1 MTVELRELSVS
12 LGGVDVLRGVD
23 WTVDRGEF
31 VGLVG
36 PNGAGKTTLLRT
48 VSGLL
53 EPAAGTVHVD
63 GEDVAALSA
72 RESSRLVA
80 VVPQT
85 THLAFPF
92 DVRRIVEMGRN
103 PHRSRFS
110 PPTPADRAAVD
121 HALAVTRTAELA
133 DRPIDEVSGGE
144 RQRVLLARAVAQG
157 TPVVLLDEPTASLD
171 VNHQIE
177 TLELVRELVA
187 EGRTAVAA
195 IHDLGLAARYCDRL
209 LVLADGGVLARGP
222 PEEVLAG
229 GTVERAFDVPAAVT
243 TDPVTD
249 SPAVRALSPAVDPTE
264 LPDAVHVVGSGPTA
278 VGILTRLDALGVDVS
293 AGPVPAGGAVAET
306 ARELGVDVRTVEPF
320 SPLGR
325 ADLESL
331 DGDVDRAG
339 ATVLADLEVGTGN
352 QLALETLADAAPALV
367 VVERRPFEERNHA
380 GDRAAERY
388 GRLRREGVEAGPRGV
403 LEALVRAGG
412 ASAGRPPPELP
423 DEPRAGDD

>member
-1 MTVELRELSVS
+1 VTVELRELSVS

-23 WTVDRGEF
+23 CTIDRGEF
-31 VGLVG
+31 VGIVG

-53 EPAAGTVHVD
+53 EPAAGTVRVA
-63 GEDVAALSA
+63 GEDVGTLSA

-85 THLAFPF
+85 SHIAFPF

-121 HALAVTRTAELA
+121 RALAMTRTAELA

-171 VNHQIE
+171 VNHQVE

-249 SPAVRALSPAVDPTE
+249 SPAVRALRSTVDPAAI
-264 LPDAVHVVGSGPTA
+264 PDAVHVVGSGPTA
-278 VGILTRLDALGVDVS
+278 AGVLTRLDALGVGVS
-293 AGPVPAGGAVAET
+293 AGPAPAGGAVAET
-306 ARELGVDVRTVEPF
+306 ARELGVDAWAVEPF
-320 SPLGR
+320 APLSG
-325 ADLESL
+325 ADLDAL
-331 DGDVDRAG
+331 DGRIDRAG
-339 ATVLADLEVGTGN
+339 ATVVADLEVGAGN

-367 VVERRPFEERNHA
+367 VVERRPFAARNHA

-388 GRLRREGVEAGPRGV
+388 DRLRREGVTATPRDV
-403 LEALVRAGG
+403 LGALAQLSEPPTDR
-412 ASAGRPPPELP
+412 SAPGLP
-423 DEPRAGDD
+423 DEPRPGDD